1 MVGLSNVCGPKFW
14 VKLILSNT
22 CGSFEFNIMTARLY
36 VIIMLSWSI
45 YISDKK
51 KKFKKN
57 EKMKKQKQKKW
68 NKIKK

>member
-51 KKFKKN
+51 EIKKKINKKW
-57 EKMKKQKQKKW
+57 KKKQKTKK
-68 NKIKK
+68 KEIK